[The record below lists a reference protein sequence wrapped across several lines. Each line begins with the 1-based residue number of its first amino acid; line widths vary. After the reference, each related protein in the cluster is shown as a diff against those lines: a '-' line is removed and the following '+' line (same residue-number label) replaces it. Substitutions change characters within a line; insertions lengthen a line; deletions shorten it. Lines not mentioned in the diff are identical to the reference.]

1 MPNRLLIAGALT
13 LAAAVGAATP
23 AHAGPPWIS
32 IELPANPMNTTTR
45 GSFLLVHTFHHDLA
59 LRQVLEGRAEGIVDG
74 RRQSI
79 PLTFTDTSRDF
90 VRGVTKNWPDKGAW
104 VLVITTGGH
113 KEGATALVGI
123 GTDGKVHSIEVPSKT
138 QGRWTVPQPA
148 TQAEVDAMLT
158 RMAAG
163 DGTSPGT
170 NNLALA
176 LGGLLVLP
184 AGLVLFRRRN

>member
-1 MPNRLLIAGALT
+1 MPNRLLVAGVLT
-13 LAAAVGAATP
+13 LAAALGAATP

-45 GSFLLVHTFHHDLA
+45 GAFLLVHTFHHDLA
-59 LRQVLEGRAEGIVDG
+59 LRQVLEGRAEGIVNG

-90 VRGVTKNWPDKGAW
+90 VRAVKKNWPDEGTW

-113 KEGATALVGI
+113 KDGATALVGI
-123 GTDGKVHSIEVPSKT
+123 GTDGKVHSVEVPSKT

-148 TQAEVDAMLT
+148 TDAEVDAMLT
-158 RMAAG
+158 RMAATTT
-163 DGTSPGT
+163 DPQRRPL
-170 NNLALA
+170 LAVL
-176 LGGLLVLP
+176 LGGLLLLP
-184 AGLVLFRRRN
+184 AGIAYRRDRR